1 MSPRDRAG
9 NLPGGVLGLIWL
21 GVVVVPIYWV
31 LVTSL
36 RVPGD
41 FFLANQF
48 SFPNPLAFDNYLR
61 VFEINF
67 FGYLLNSVIVTVGA
81 VFLTVAV
88 SFLAAYVVVRN
99 DLAFARG
106 AFSLFLLGLAIP
118 IQAAI
123 IPLFYMITKAGLYD
137 TLLALILPSAAF
149 AVPITVFILS
159 NFVRDIP
166 RELFE
171 AMEMD
176 GASHGLMLRRLVLP
190 LSGPAL
196 MTVAIYNALSVWNG
210 FLFPLVL
217 TQSANER
224 VLPLALWSFQ
234 DEMTI
239 NVPVVMA
246 AVVLTS
252 LPMMT
257 LYIFG
262 RRYLVAGLTAGVGK

>member
-1 MSPRDRAG
+1 MRRGAV
-9 NLPGGVLGLIWL
+9 NLPGERSACSGSASWSCRSTGCWRPAC
-21 GVVVVPIYWV
+21 GRRA
-31 LVTSL
+31 TSSSPTSSRL
-36 RVPGD
+36 
-41 FFLANQF
+41 
-48 SFPNPLAFDNYLR
+48 PLPPAFENYGR

-67 FGYLLNSVIVTVGA
+67 VGFLLNSVVVTAGA
-81 VFLTVAV
+81 VALTVAV

-99 DLAFARG
+99 DMAFARG

-123 IPLFYMITKAGLYD
+123 IPVFYMISQAGLYD
-137 TLLALILPSAAF
+137 TLLAVILPSAAF

-171 AMEMD
+171 AMQID
-176 GASHGLMLRRLVLP
+176 GAGHGLILRRLVLP

-196 MTVAIYNALSVWNG
+196 ITVAIYNALNVWNG

-224 VLPLALWSFQ
+224 TLPLALWSFQ

-257 LYIFG
+257 LYVLG
-262 RRYLVAGLTAGVGK
+262 RRYLWRG